1 MKKLLLITMM
11 TLFGFINVNAQDVE
25 FGAKLGANF
34 GSIYGNNT
42 ENIDPIL
49 SIINFGFYSEIP
61 LNEKFSFQPELMY
74 SIQGFSVDNNITRLN
89 YLNIPLMGKY
99 YVTKKLSLEAG
110 PQVGF
115 LLSAKGSM

>member
-11 TLFGFINVNAQDVE
+11 TLFEFINVNAQDVE